1 MGKNK
6 SKKSISN
13 YMAYLAKKRRVELKQ
28 PNTGRTKEE
37 MIAAKQIVIDTKPEF
52 LESIKVPQNNSIPE
66 QPIVEEKHEESE
78 FVRKVRELTKGYTRS
93 LDDIMI
99 MYSEAKGTDKMS
111 LEEFTK
117 YEMLQREFA
126 NALKETINDSER
138 AYINILSKYPKN
150 SDEAI
155 ILRGLIDEIS
165 KTQER

>member
-37 MIAAKQIVIDTKPEF
+37 MIAKQIDTKPEF
-52 LESIKVPQNNSIPE
+52 LESIKVTQNNSIPE

-99 MYSEAKGTDKMS
+99 MYSETKGTDKMS